1 MGYCFRYISND
12 YIYRCIVSAIE
23 WVIDNKEKYNTKIL
37 NLSLGTPANNHVNS
51 DPLVRAVNE
60 ALKAGIAVVVAAGNS
75 GPNSQTILSPGNSP
89 NAITVG
95 AVDDRKSTA
104 KDNYSIAPFSSRGP
118 TKEGLRK
125 PDVVAPGVSI
135 KSLST
140 DGGYKNLSGT
150 SMATPVVAGSL
161 ALLLSKD
168 SNLRPKDLKREIMS
182 SCTSLG
188 EKVDNQ
194 GAGIINLN
202 RLFDISSDTYNN
214 DSNKS
219 KPNRTRRSIRKKQDP
234 KDYLIPD
241 SNSEAED
248 YAVNNQSYL
257 TDGLIFLLFLIL
269 ILIRII

>member
-1 MGYCFRYISND
+1 M
-12 YIYRCIVSAIE
+12 
-23 WVIDNKEKYNTKIL
+23 IDNKQKYNTKIL

-95 AVDDRKSTA
+95 AVDDRKSVA
-104 KDNYSIAPFSSRGP
+104 KDKYSIAPFSSRGP

-140 DGGYKNLSGT
+140 EGGYKNLSGT
-150 SMATPVVAGSL
+150 SMATPVVSGSL
-161 ALLLSKD
+161 ALLLSKNN
-168 SNLRPKDLKREIMS
+168 NLSPKDLKRQVMS

-188 EKVDNQ
+188 ENADNQ
-194 GAGIINLN
+194 GAGLINLN
-202 RLFDISSDTYNN
+202 NLFDISSDTYNN
-214 DSNKS
+214 NSGKS
-219 KPNRTRRSIRKKQDP
+219 KPNRKRKSNRNNQDSN
-234 KDYLIPD
+234 DSLIP
-241 SNSEAED
+241 NHNKPED
-248 YAVNNQSYL
+248 CAVREQSYL
-257 TDGLIFLLFLIL
+257 TDGLVLLLFLIL